1 MQYAALN
8 QLHTVNHYGHYGQLK
23 PMNNN
28 LIVLIFYLNTQN
40 NHDYYYCSVY
50 LDRLLS
56 RSNLQLSFY

>member
-1 MQYAALN
+1 MQYAVLN
-8 QLHTVNHYGHYGQLK
+8 QLHTVNYYGQLK
-23 PMNNN
+23 PTNNG

-56 RSNLQLSFY
+56 RSNLRLSFY